1 MLYKVLIKF
10 KWLTQN
16 LMWEAEKI
24 TTQMKKWILE
34 YLILSIIS
42 KWDVY
47 ANDIITKL
55 KKVNLIVVEWTM
67 YPLLSRLKTEK
78 LLEYVWVESVQW
90 PPRKYYRLT
99 KKWKETL
106 DTMDKVWKE
115 LSDSVNQIVG

>member
-1 MLYKVLIKF
+1 
-10 KWLTQN
+10 
-16 LMWEAEKI
+16 MWEAEKI

-99 KKWKETL
+99 KRWQETL
-106 DTMDKVWKE
+106 ATMDKVWKE

>member
-1 MLYKVLIKF
+1 
-10 KWLTQN
+10 
-16 LMWEAEKI
+16 MWEAEKI

-78 LLEYVWVESVQW
+78 LLEYVRVESVQW

-115 LSDSVNQIVG
+115 LSDSVNQIVE

>member
-1 MLYKVLIKF
+1 
-10 KWLTQN
+10 
-16 LMWEAEKI
+16 MWEAEKI
-24 TTQMKKWILE
+24 TTQTKKWIQE

-55 KKVNLIVVEWTM
+55 KKANLIVVEWTM

-99 KKWKETL
+99 KRGEETL
-106 DTMDKVWKE
+106 ATMDLVWKE
-115 LSDSVNQIVG
+115 LSDSVNKIVG

>member
-1 MLYKVLIKF
+1 
-10 KWLTQN
+10 
-16 LMWEAEKI
+16 MWEAEKI
-24 TTQMKKWILE
+24 TTQMKKGILE

-99 KKWKETL
+99 KKWQETL

-115 LSDSVNQIVG
+115 LSDSVNQIVE

>member
-1 MLYKVLIKF
+1 
-10 KWLTQN
+10 
-16 LMWEAEKI
+16 MWEAEKI

-55 KKVNLIVVEWTM
+55 KKANLIVVEWTM

-99 KKWKETL
+99 KRGEETL
-106 DTMDKVWKE
+106 ATMDLVWKE
-115 LSDSVNQIVG
+115 LSDSVNKIVG

>member
-1 MLYKVLIKF
+1 
-10 KWLTQN
+10 
-16 LMWEAEKI
+16 MWEAEKI

-47 ANDIITKL
+47 ANDIIIKL
-55 KKVNLIVVEWTM
+55 KKVDLIVVEWTM

-78 LLEYVWVESVQW
+78 LLEYVRVESVQW

-99 KKWKETL
+99 KKWQETL
-106 DTMDKVWKE
+106 NTMDKVWKE

>member
-1 MLYKVLIKF
+1 
-10 KWLTQN
+10 
-16 LMWEAEKI
+16 MWEADKI

-78 LLEYVWVESVQW
+78 LLEYVRVESVQW

-99 KKWKETL
+99 KKWQETL

-115 LSDSVNQIVG
+115 LSDSVNQIVR

>member
-1 MLYKVLIKF
+1 
-10 KWLTQN
+10 
-16 LMWEAEKI
+16 MWEAEKI

-34 YLILSIIS
+34 YMILSIIS

>member
-1 MLYKVLIKF
+1 
-10 KWLTQN
+10 
-16 LMWEAEKI
+16 MWEAEKI

-55 KKVNLIVVEWTM
+55 KKANLIVVEWTM

-78 LLEYVWVESVQW
+78 LLEYIRVESVQW

-99 KKWKETL
+99 KKWQETL
-106 DTMDKVWKE
+106 DTMHQVWND
-115 LSDSVNQIVG
+115 LNNSVNQIVK

>member
-1 MLYKVLIKF
+1 
-10 KWLTQN
+10 
-16 LMWEAEKI
+16 MWEAEKI

-115 LSDSVNQIVG
+115 LSDSVNQIVR

>member
-1 MLYKVLIKF
+1 
-10 KWLTQN
+10 
-16 LMWEAEKI
+16 MWEAEKI
-24 TTQMKKWILE
+24 TTQMKKGILE

-78 LLEYVWVESVQW
+78 LLEYVRVESVQW

-99 KKWKETL
+99 KKWQETL

-115 LSDSVNQIVG
+115 LSDSVNQIVE

>member
-1 MLYKVLIKF
+1 
-10 KWLTQN
+10 
-16 LMWEAEKI
+16 MWEAEKI

-67 YPLLSRLKTEK
+67 YPLLSRLKIEK
-78 LLEYVWVESVQW
+78 LLEYVRVESVQW

>member
-1 MLYKVLIKF
+1 
-10 KWLTQN
+10 
-16 LMWEAEKI
+16 MWEADKI

-78 LLEYVWVESVQW
+78 LLEYVRVESVQW

-99 KKWKETL
+99 KKWQETL
-106 DTMDKVWKE
+106 DTMDKVRKE

>member
-1 MLYKVLIKF
+1 MIVFILYRLLF
-10 KWLTQN
+10 
-16 LMWEAEKI
+16 MWEAEKI

-55 KKVNLIVVEWTM
+55 KKANLIVVEWTM
-67 YPLLSRLKTEK
+67 YPLLSRLKSEK
-78 LLEYVWVESVQW
+78 LLEYVRVESIQW

-99 KKWKETL
+99 KQWQETL
-106 DTMDKVWKE
+106 DTMHKVWND
-115 LSDSVNQIVG
+115 LNDSVNQIVK

>member
-1 MLYKVLIKF
+1 
-10 KWLTQN
+10 
-16 LMWEAEKI
+16 MWEAEKI

-78 LLEYVWVESVQW
+78 LLEYVRVESVQW

>member
-1 MLYKVLIKF
+1 
-10 KWLTQN
+10 
-16 LMWEAEKI
+16 MWEAEKI
-24 TTQMKKWILE
+24 TTQMKKGILE

-78 LLEYVWVESVQW
+78 LLEYAWVESVQW

-99 KKWKETL
+99 KKWQETL

>member
-1 MLYKVLIKF
+1 MRSWK
-10 KWLTQN
+10 N
-16 LMWEAEKI
+16 NNSNEKMN
-24 TTQMKKWILE
+24 TGME

-55 KKVNLIVVEWTM
+55 KKANLIVVEWTM

-99 KKWKETL
+99 KRGEETL
-106 DTMDKVWKE
+106 ATMDLVWKE
-115 LSDSVNQIVG
+115 LSDSVNKIVG